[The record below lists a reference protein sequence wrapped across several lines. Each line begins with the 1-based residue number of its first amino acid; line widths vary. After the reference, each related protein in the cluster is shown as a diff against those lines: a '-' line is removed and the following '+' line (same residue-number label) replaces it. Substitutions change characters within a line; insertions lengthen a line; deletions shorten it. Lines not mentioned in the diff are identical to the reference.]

1 MDLLEIM
8 QTYFRGEKLEAAL
21 FIAPAGL
28 ALAALGIAALRA
40 ETGAFAW
47 TVAIPCL
54 LFAVV
59 LVVVGLVV
67 ATRTNG
73 QVAALQSAHA
83 SDAAGM
89 LRDELPRMQVVMR
102 TFGWTLVAF
111 GVMATAGL
119 LLRFA
124 IPGEWA
130 RGLGSVL
137 VLLGGMGLMI
147 DGFAERRG
155 RPYIAALQAA
165 AEQHGIRTAEES
177 TRR

>member
-1 MDLLEIM
+1 MEFLEIM
-8 QTYFRGEKLEAAL
+8 HTYFRGEKLEAAL

-47 TVAIPCL
+47 TVAIPCFV
-54 LFAVV
+54 FALV
-59 LVVVGLVV
+59 LVVVGTVV
-67 ATRTNG
+67 ATRTAG
-73 QVAALQSAHA
+73 QVAALQTAYET
-83 SDAAGM
+83 DVAAM
-89 LRDELPRMQVVMR
+89 VRDELPRMQIVMR
-102 TFGWTLVAF
+102 NFGWTLVAF

-119 LLRFA
+119 VLRFA

-155 RPYIAALQAA
+155 RPYVAALESAA
-165 AEQHGIRTAEES
+165 KEDGARTEE
-177 TRR
+177 